1 MVTLF
6 MVPGLKLLGSL
17 VITCSTKVLS
27 GSVSSLSRTVG
38 IVSHAVVFPA
48 VMSILNSDSDV
59 KSVPLTVDIKN
70 K

>member
-1 MVTLF
+1 MVILF
-6 MVPGLKLLGSL
+6 MVPGVKLLGSL
-17 VITCSTKVLS
+17 VITCSTKVSS
-27 GSVSSLSRTVG
+27 GSVSSLSRAVG

>member
-1 MVTLF
+1 MVILL

-17 VITCSTKVLS
+17 VITCSTKVSS
-27 GSVSSLSRTVG
+27 GSMLLSRAVG
-38 IVSHAVVFPA
+38 IVSHALVFPA

-70 K
+70 E